1 MNVNRDFAAYRQRLL
16 AEGARYERREA
27 PDMTKLANTIEQIG
41 RGFEEYKTA
50 NDQALA
56 EARKG
61 GVTPETR
68 AKLDKLDAELDRLGE
83 LKGEVEKLLTRAA
96 RPSGGGSDG
105 GFVSQE
111 AEEHKKAFSAW
122 MRNPRDAE
130 REQRLRAAER
140 ALAAR
145 ANSANPLEARAA
157 QVVTSTG
164 SAGGFALPEE
174 IERTIARLSV
184 DTSPIRQIATVRTVS
199 TPDYKEL
206 FDVNGASF
214 EWVGET
220 GTRNQTTTPDLAE
233 VAPTFGMASC
243 RPRAS
248 EESLDDLFFDVE
260 GWLGVSAGEALG
272 QGEGVAFISGNGTN
286 RPTGILAGPTP
297 VLTADA
303 TRAFGTLQCIVSGQA
318 SALPTTLD
326 RFIDMITALRARY
339 RTNARW
345 LTSRGVVGELRKY
358 KDSDG
363 RYIWQ
368 PSLQAGQ
375 PDMFMGYPIT
385 EAEDMPAV
393 GAGAFPIAFGDFREG
408 YLICD
413 RVGLRVTR
421 DDITVPGFVQWY
433 IRRRVGGRLRNTQ
446 AIKLMRISAT

>member
-1 MNVNRDFAAYRQRLL
+1 MTIHRDFSAFRQRLL
-16 AEGARYERREA
+16 SEGARYERREA
-27 PDMTKLANTIEQIG
+27 PDLAKLAETIEQIG
-41 RGFEEYKTA
+41 RGVEAYKSA

-56 EARKG
+56 EARKA

-68 AKLDKLDAELDRLGE
+68 AKLDKLDAELDRLSD
-83 LKGEVEKLLTRAA
+83 LKKEIETLITRAS
-96 RPSGGGSDG
+96 RPNGETAAAPASRE
-105 GFVSQE
+105 VQE
-111 AEEHKKAFSAW
+111 HRAAFAAW

-130 REQRLRAAER
+130 REQRLRTAER

-145 ANSANPLEARAA
+145 ASSGDDRERRAA

-184 DTSPIRQIATVRTVS
+184 DTSPIRQIATVRTVG

-220 GTRNQTTTPDLAE
+220 GTRSQTTTPDLAE

-260 GWLGVSAGEALG
+260 SWLATSAGEALG
-272 QGEGVAFISGNGTN
+272 AGEGVAFISGNGTN
-286 RPTGILAGPTP
+286 RPTGILAGPAP
-297 VLTADA
+297 VTTSDA
-303 TRAFGTLQCIVSGQA
+303 TRAFGTLQCIVSGVA
-318 SALPTTLD
+318 TAMPTSLD
-326 RFIDMITALRARY
+326 PLIDMVTALRSRY
-339 RTNARW
+339 RANARW
-345 LTSRGVVGELRKY
+345 LTSRAVLGALRKY
-358 KDSDG
+358 KDSTG
-363 RYIWQ
+363 QYLWQ

-375 PDMFMGYPIT
+375 PELFMGYPIT

-393 GAGAFPIAFGDFREG
+393 GAGAFPLAFGDFREG

-421 DDITVPGFVQWY
+421 DDITLPGFVQWY

-446 AIKLMRISAT
+446 AIKLLRISAT